1 MDYTKEFRKML
12 DYRQRLIE
20 NAKPGWGF
28 MPWMSELNELD
39 FFKETLEDPDK
50 MSEREDYEKAIIF
63 DYLIAIPLM
72 MAEKC
77 RTDFNAPRLGNK
89 LNNKLLE
96 DVTALFQDGAFT
108 EEEMEYLPD
117 LLNESL
123 NGNTSDLTK
132 DERDWINPQK
142 RVMKKAIKVA
152 LSKDESMED
161 VISLFSDLADFGRSH
176 AIHCFVHHAN
186 GLYRSFEWEVFEGIF
201 RSPYFPTFFEECEKE
216 AGTPEIQYKYKK
228 WPHREFFLRNDVWGQ
243 EVTNY
248 ITDLHPDILKSFET
262 EEGYRNF
269 KSFMQQLAIYGEINN
284 DANMEAL
291 IQLITGY
298 HFEGASR
305 RVKWSG
311 EPERVRIL
319 FFVIKYIS
327 TVNKGRFQILQK
339 GNSTVDFVGINT
351 DSGEY
356 ENLVDKYNSNCD
368 PSRYLAK
375 ARGISDDV
383 LNSLHSYYD
392 FFPENREQA

>member
-1 MDYTKEFRKML
+1 MDFTREFRELL

-20 NAKPGWGF
+20 SAKPGWGF
-28 MPWMSELNELD
+28 MPWMSALTELD
-39 FFKETLEDPDK
+39 FIKEKLEDPDK
-50 MSEREDYEKAIIF
+50 MSECEDFEKAILF

-72 MAEKC
+72 MAYKC
-77 RTDFNAPRLGNK
+77 RTDFKAPRLGIESK
-89 LNNKLLE
+89 SIQLE
-96 DVTALFQDGAFT
+96 EVTALFQDGTFT
-108 EEEMEYLPD
+108 EEEKQYLPD
-117 LLNESL
+117 FFNESI
-123 NGNTSDLTK
+123 NVDSSDLTE
-132 DERDWINPQK
+132 DELNWISAQK
-142 RVMKKAIKVA
+142 RLTKDAIRIA
-152 LSKDESMED
+152 LSKDDSMED
-161 VISLFSDLADFGRSH
+161 YIELLNDLADLGRSH
-176 AIHCFVHHAN
+176 AVHCFVHHAN
-186 GLYRSFEWEVFEGIF
+186 GLYKSFEWEVFEGIF

-228 WPHREFFLRNDVWGQ
+228 WPTREFFLRKDVRGQ

-248 ITDLHPDILKSFET
+248 ITDLHSDVLKSFET
-262 EEGYRNF
+262 EEGYRHF

-284 DANMEAL
+284 DPNMEAL

-298 HFEGASR
+298 HIEGASR

-327 TVNKGRFQILQK
+327 TVNKGRYQILQK
-339 GNSTVDFVGINT
+339 GNSNVDFVGINI

-356 ENLVDKYNSNCD
+356 RNLVDKYDPNCD

-375 ARGISDDV
+375 AKGITDDV